1 MASSVY
7 NNSIS
12 ETRSYN
18 NDNTLASINFTGA
31 SIGNLTY
38 GWDNNKNKT
47 SETITGTMSGYGF
60 TTGTTGYDTEDRLVT
75 WNRADNN
82 LTKSWNL
89 SLVGDWTS
97 VTENATTQSRT
108 HGPTHELLTAAG
120 QNVTTDTKGN
130 ITLLPAA
137 LRPSTNPLSL
147 TWDQDNRLS
156 SADVNNDNTAD
167 VTYQWDALG
176 RRVARDDGT
185 NVTIFVQ
192 SGQQTIADYPSGAA
206 PSSPTYT
213 YYYASYIDEPVMR
226 AGVGPLRYYHR
237 NQQYSITA
245 LTDSS
250 GNITERY
257 AYTAYGTPTITDGA
271 GATRTTSAD
280 NNRYMYTGREWDET
294 LSLYHYRA
302 RMYDS
307 ISGRFLSRD
316 PIGYVDGQNCFV
328 AYFVHS
334 SRVDPSGF
342 SCKDTCNDKYYRD
355 GGFPIFRDLPPAKR
369 SEWYE
374 RCVSKCGPTP
384 PPSLCSRLSKS
395 CPGCTQAGCEADM
408 KRIRDIID
416 GTEVEPYDW
425 EYIKEH
431 WTKDEC
437 DRWVMKASS
446 QLPRFVNPFN
456 CIASADQIRW
466 SYYLVAGHVAIKFT
480 MCDGTVIYVDNGWE
494 GGDDGIFFPEDVD
507 GFPYTNPQTT
517 PIFD

>member
-75 WNRADNN
+75 WNRADNTLN
-82 LTKSWNL
+82 KSWNL

-147 TWDQDNRLS
+147 TWDMDNRLS
-156 SADVNNDNTAD
+156 SADVDNDNTAD
-167 VTYQWDALG
+167 VSYQWDALG
-176 RRVARDDGT
+176 RRVART
-185 NVTIFVQ
+185 SNSTTTIYVQ

-226 AGVGPLRYYHR
+226 AGVGSLTYFHQ
-237 NQQYSITA
+237 NQQYSVVA
-245 LTDSS
+245 LTDAN
-250 GNITERY
+250 GNVKERY
-257 AYTAYGTPTITDGA
+257 AYDAYGTPTITDGA
-271 GATRTTSAD
+271 GATRTSSVE
-280 NNRYMYTGREWDET
+280 NNRYTYTGREWDEE
-294 LSLYHYRA
+294 LGLYHYRA
-302 RMYDS
+302 RMYDA
-307 ISGRFLSRD
+307 ISGRFCSRD
-316 PIGYVDGQNCFV
+316 PIGFV
-328 AYFVHS
+328 GSPWNLYEYGNS
-334 SRVDPSGF
+334 GPMSGTDPSGKKF
-342 SCKDTCNDKYYRD
+342 ASC
-355 GGFPIFRDLPPAKR
+355 
-369 SEWYE
+369 
-374 RCVSKCGPTP
+374 
-384 PPSLCSRLSKS
+384 
-395 CPGCTQAGCEADM
+395 
-408 KRIRDIID
+408 
-416 GTEVEPYDW
+416 
-425 EYIKEH
+425 
-431 WTKDEC
+431 
-437 DRWVMKASS
+437 
-446 QLPRFVNPFN
+446 
-456 CIASADQIRW
+456 CIAIACLARQDAACMLACAYDPVWDDRSDTW
-466 SYYLVAGHVAIKFT
+466 SDCYFKCRKAVLVGKLKGLSDAACIAAVYACGGRVLNEWAKYAGPARL
-480 MCDGTVIYVDNGWE
+480 
-494 GGDDGIFFPEDVD
+494 
-507 GFPYTNPQTT
+507 PQ
-517 PIFD
+517 PVMPQGPQGPLAPLQ